1 MSKKLKTA
9 VLGLMILLPI
19 VSGAETIKPKANGVV
34 RDLRQDLREKRME
47 IATSTA
53 AKIEK
58 RDEKREILVR
68 IAGIKLQNIIDRFNA
83 TLSRMDNIT
92 NKIISRIEKV
102 KTAGGDTTN
111 AEKYIADAQKHF
123 GEAKTSLT
131 TLMNATSTAKEL
143 MADSNTSTSTAIRTG
158 IKKVKDVAMTIE
170 MHIKE
175 GHQSLNNALK
185 SLRGMSSTNASTTPK
200 SN

>member
-1 MSKKLKTA
+1 MSNKLKTA
-9 VLGLMILLPI
+9 VFGLLILVPF
-19 VSGAETIKPKANGVV
+19 VAGAETMKPKATGAV

-47 IATSTA
+47 VATSTS

-58 RDEKREILVR
+58 RDEKREILLR
-68 IAGIKLQNIIDRFNA
+68 IAGIKLQNIIDRFTA

-102 KTAGGDTTN
+102 KSAGGDTTN
-111 AEKYIADAQKHF
+111 AEKYVADAQKHF
-123 GEAKTSLT
+123 SEARSSLV
-131 TLMNATSTAKEL
+131 TLANSTSTAKDL
-143 MADSNTSTSTAIRTG
+143 LVDSETSTSTAVRTG
-158 IKKVKDVAMTIE
+158 LKKIKDMAMTVE

-175 GHQSLNNALK
+175 GHKSLNSAVK
-185 SLRGMSSTNASTTPK
+185 SLRGMSSTNATTTTS